1 MRLARSHRRRIK
13 SDAGELRSL
22 TLQTLSVA
30 VRRQGCPPYLRH
42 PSGQRGLKLQPT
54 RVC

>member
-13 SDAGELRSL
+13 SHAGELRSL

-30 VRRQGCPPYLRH
+30 VRRQGCPH
-42 PSGQRGLKLQPT
+42 ISGIRAVKGD
-54 RVC
+54 